1 LIANSL
7 YQFDLC
13 LNRINPFQ
21 AMGLSLLLQRTLGR
35 IGIIDNVDKTQAM
48 NYQGIACFVHG
59 TPKIR

>member
-1 LIANSL
+1 
-7 YQFDLC
+7 
-13 LNRINPFQ
+13 
-21 AMGLSLLLQRTLGR
+21 MGLSLLLQRTLGR